1 MSSRDVRE
9 DELAIGMLRELQG
22 QDKNEGME
30 NLVKAADYLQSA
42 VEIFEEKGL
51 FNQADQVLKVLFKIA
66 SEHKEHK
73 PGDTIKMKSL
83 MKQPNKPGDVIE
95 FDSLLKG
102 NKKPA
107 EEDDII
113 EFESLLSDDEQD
125 AKKKKAP
132 KDRHIPKSPEQMVH
146 NYEQYGWAFNM
157 SDDGKADDMLNL
169 DIKEGDPLEVAEDET
184 SDFEDEK

>member
-1 MSSRDVRE
+1 
-9 DELAIGMLRELQG
+9 
-22 QDKNEGME
+22 
-30 NLVKAADYLQSA
+30 
-42 VEIFEEKGL
+42 
-51 FNQADQVLKVLFKIA
+51 
-66 SEHKEHK
+66 
-73 PGDTIKMKSL
+73 
-83 MKQPNKPGDVIE
+83 
-95 FDSLLKG
+95 
-102 NKKPA
+102 
-107 EEDDII
+107 
-113 EFESLLSDDEQD
+113 LSDDEQD